1 MPSTKRR
8 RRVIKLTP
16 RLKAVFPEPPETFP
30 VRPWKSTRLISGKT
44 LVRTGSLHTA
54 ILLIEGKSGIRL
66 RLNTFSRHKDGTWGS
81 PQWFIV
87 TPTVADRL
95 LDSLDLFVEAIAPV
109 PRRRQQVR
117 A

>member
-1 MPSTKRR
+1 
-8 RRVIKLTP
+8 VIKLTP
-16 RLKAVFPEPPETFP
+16 RLKAVFPEPPEAFP
-30 VRPWKSTRLISGKT
+30 VKPWKATRLISGRT

-54 ILLIEGKSGIRL
+54 VLLIEGRSGIRL

-81 PQWFIV
+81 PQWLIV

-109 PRRRQQVR
+109 RKRRGKV
-117 A
+117 